1 MSGNMKGFPQNQT
14 KNKIKIWIST
24 ENEKMFSR
32 FSQLLL
38 SFWKGGG
45 TLEKARH
52 SK

>member
-1 MSGNMKGFPQNQT
+1 MSGNMKGFFKNQT
-14 KNKIKIWIST
+14 KNTINIWIST

-45 TLEKARH
+45 GLEKLRH